1 MLRCQYTWPATAEHI
16 RDARSCVAELAARAG
31 APTQTLDGVRLAV
44 SEAVSNAIVH
54 GYRGSKPGAVTVTAE
69 AQDQLL
75 RIVVSDEGCGLAPR
89 DDSPGAGLG
98 LPLIAEV
105 TESLSVSRGSDGHG
119 TVLCMTF
126 ELPFART
133 G

>member
-31 APTQTLDGVRLAV
+31 APA
-44 SEAVSNAIVH
+44 H
-54 GYRGSKPGAVTVTAE
+54 
-69 AQDQLL
+69 
-75 RIVVSDEGCGLAPR
+75 CGPAPR
-89 DDSPGAGLG
+89 TDSPGAGLG

-105 TESLSVSRGSDGHG
+105 AESMSVSRGRDGHG
-119 TVLCMTF
+119 TVLSMTF